1 LLVSDGFSLSN
12 LLISGTPSQ
21 AENTTL
27 NRILRSTMSKYGILL
42 NGAKLLFT
50 DRINITYNLM
60 FKNILGYRRFYDTN
74 NNGNINIGTL
84 IVTVYKE
91 CDFSNC

>member
-1 LLVSDGFSLSN
+1 MYLLVSDCFSLSN
-12 LLISGTPSQ
+12 LLIPGTPSQ
-21 AENTTL
+21 AEKNTL

-60 FKNILGYRRFYDTN
+60 FNNILGYRRFYDTN
-74 NNGNINIGTL
+74 NNENINIGTM
-84 IVTVYKE
+84 IVTVYK
-91 CDFSNC
+91 